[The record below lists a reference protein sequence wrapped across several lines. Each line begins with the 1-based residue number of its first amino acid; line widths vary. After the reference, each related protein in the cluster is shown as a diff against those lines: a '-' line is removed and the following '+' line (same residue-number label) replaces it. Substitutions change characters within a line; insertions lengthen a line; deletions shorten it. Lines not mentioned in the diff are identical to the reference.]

1 MRPFILPVPL
11 IGLLLRIEF
20 VPIARRPANDVRSY
34 PIRTLVPASLRR
46 ELSPRVLQDIGLDRS
61 RCD

>member
-20 VPIARRPANDVRSY
+20 VPVARRPANDVRFPPASTV
-34 PIRTLVPASLRR
+34 IAASLRR
-46 ELSPRVLQDIGLDRS
+46 ELSPRVLQDIGLDQS